1 VASSRE
7 PLTRARIVDAAVR
20 LIEREGVEAVSMRRL
35 AAELGAGTMSLYN
48 HVPSK
53 ALLVDLAAERIMAEA
68 RPYHVASDD
77 WRDHIRAHAQAVRA
91 LARQHPR
98 AFVMLATRRL
108 STEAGFR
115 TIEAA
120 LMNLDKAG
128 FRGKVAVG
136 MMRAMVS
143 YLLGTLMREV
153 ATSPELGGIALSPYE
168 GVDASAFPLSAEVL
182 DELGTYDH
190 DHEFEFGL
198 ELMIAALERYREP
211 G

>member
-1 VASSRE
+1 MSPPRE

-48 HVPSK
+48 HVPNK
-53 ALLVDLAAERIMAEA
+53 AVLVDLAAERIMADA
-68 RPYHVASDD
+68 RPYQVDSDD
-77 WRDHIRAHAQAVRA
+77 WRDHIRAHARAVRE
-91 LARQHPR
+91 LARRHPR

-108 STEAGFR
+108 SSEAGFR

-120 LMNLDKAG
+120 LANFDRAG
-128 FRGKVAVG
+128 FRGRVAVG

-168 GVDASAFPLSAEVL
+168 DVDMSAFPLSAGVM

-190 DHEFEFGL
+190 DQEFEFGL
-198 ELMIAALERYREP
+198 ELLIAALERYRS
-211 G
+211 

>member
-1 VASSRE
+1 MSTSRE

-48 HVPSK
+48 HVPNK
-53 ALLVDLAAERIMAEA
+53 AVLVDLAAERLMAEA
-68 RPYHVASDD
+68 QPYEVDSDD
-77 WRDHIRAHAQAVRA
+77 WRDHIRAHARAVRA
-91 LARQHPR
+91 MARRHPR

-108 STEAGFR
+108 SGEAGLR

-120 LMNLDKAG
+120 LLNFDRAG
-128 FRGKVAVG
+128 FRGKIAVG

-153 ATSPELGGIALSPYE
+153 ATSPELGGIALSPYSD
-168 GVDASAFPLSAEVL
+168 VDVAAFPLSAGVI

-198 ELMIAALERYREP
+198 ELMIAALERYRD
-211 G
+211 

>member
-1 VASSRE
+1 MSAPRE
-7 PLTRARIVDAAVR
+7 PLTRTRIVDAAVR

-48 HVPSK
+48 HVPNK
-53 ALLVDLAAERIMAEA
+53 AVLVDLAAERIMAQA
-68 RPYHVASDD
+68 KPYHVDSDD
-77 WRDHIRAHAQAVRA
+77 WRDHFRAHARAVRE

-108 STEAGFR
+108 SSEAGFR

-120 LMNLDKAG
+120 LMNFDRAG
-128 FRGKVAVG
+128 FRGKIAVS

-153 ATSPELGGIALSPYE
+153 ATSPELGGIALSSFE
-168 GVDASAFPLSAEVL
+168 GVDASAFPLSAGVI
-182 DELGTYDH
+182 DELGVYDH

-198 ELMIAALERYREP
+198 ELMIAALERYRT
-211 G
+211 

>member
-1 VASSRE
+1 MSPPRE

-48 HVPSK
+48 HVPNK
-53 ALLVDLAAERIMAEA
+53 AVLVDLAAERIMADA
-68 RPYHVASDD
+68 RPYQVDSDD
-77 WRDHIRAHAQAVRA
+77 WRDHIRAHARAVRE
-91 LARQHPR
+91 LARRHPR

-108 STEAGFR
+108 SSEAGFR

-120 LMNLDKAG
+120 LANFDRAG
-128 FRGKVAVG
+128 FRGGVAVG

-168 GVDASAFPLSAEVL
+168 DVDMSAFPLSAGVM

-190 DHEFEFGL
+190 DQEFEFGL
-198 ELMIAALERYREP
+198 ELLIAALERYRS
-211 G
+211 

>member
-1 VASSRE
+1 MSSPRE
-7 PLTRARIVDAAVR
+7 PLTRARIVDVAVR

-48 HVPSK
+48 HVPNK
-53 ALLVDLAAERIMAEA
+53 AVLVDLAAERIMAQA
-68 RPYHVASDD
+68 KPYHVDSDD
-77 WRDHIRAHAQAVRA
+77 WRDHVRAHARAVRE

-98 AFVMLATRRL
+98 AFVLLATRRL
-108 STEAGFR
+108 SGEAGFR

-120 LMNLDKAG
+120 LVNIEKAG

-153 ATSPELGGIALSPYE
+153 ATSPELGGIALSPFE
-168 GVDASAFPLSAEVL
+168 GVDAAAFPLSAEVI

-190 DHEFEFGL
+190 DQEFEFGL
-198 ELMIAALERYREP
+198 ELLITALERYQ

>member
-1 VASSRE
+1 
-7 PLTRARIVDAAVR
+7 
-20 LIEREGVEAVSMRRL
+20 MRRL

-48 HVPSK
+48 HVPNK

-68 RPYHVASDD
+68 KPYHVDSDD
-77 WRDHIRAHAQAVRA
+77 WRDHIRAHAHAVRA

-108 STEAGFR
+108 SSEAGFR

-120 LMNLDKAG
+120 LVNFDKAG
-128 FRGKVAVG
+128 FRGKIAVG

-168 GVDASAFPLSAEVL
+168 GAAASDFPLSAEVI

-198 ELMIAALERYREP
+198 ELMIAALERYQS
-211 G
+211 

>member
-1 VASSRE
+1 
-7 PLTRARIVDAAVR
+7 L
-20 LIEREGVEAVSMRRL
+20 
-35 AAELGAGTMSLYN
+35 
-48 HVPSK
+48 
-53 ALLVDLAAERIMAEA
+53 
-68 RPYHVASDD
+68 
-77 WRDHIRAHAQAVRA
+77 
-91 LARQHPR
+91 QHPR

-108 STEAGFR
+108 SSQAGFM

-120 LMNLDKAG
+120 LKNFERAG
-128 FRGKVAVG
+128 FRGKIAVG

-168 GVDASAFPLSAEVL
+168 GVDTSAFPLSAEVI

-190 DHEFEFGL
+190 DQEFEFGL
-198 ELMIAALERYREP
+198 ELMIAALERYQE

>member
-1 VASSRE
+1 MATSRE
-7 PLTRARIVDAAVR
+7 PLTRDRIVDAAVR

-48 HVPSK
+48 HVPNK
-53 ALLVDLAAERIMAEA
+53 ALLVDLAAERIMADA
-68 RPYHVASDD
+68 QPYHVDSDD
-77 WRDHIRAHAQAVRA
+77 WRDHIRAHARAVRA
-91 LARQHPR
+91 LARRHPR

-115 TIEAA
+115 TIEGA
-120 LMNLDKAG
+120 LRNFDRAG
-128 FRGKVAVG
+128 FRGPVAVG

-168 GVDASAFPLSAEVL
+168 GVDASGFPLSAEVL
-182 DELGTYDH
+182 DELGTFNH
-190 DHEFEFGL
+190 DQEFEFGL
-198 ELMIAALERYREP
+198 ELLIAGLERYQS
-211 G
+211 

>member
-1 VASSRE
+1 M
-7 PLTRARIVDAAVR
+7 TRTRIVDAAVR

-48 HVPSK
+48 HVPNK
-53 ALLVDLAAERIMAEA
+53 ALLVDLAAERIMAQA
-68 RPYHVASDD
+68 KPYRVDSDD
-77 WRDHIRAHAQAVRA
+77 WRDHIRAHARAVRE
-91 LARQHPR
+91 LAHQHPR

-108 STEAGFR
+108 SSEAGFR

-120 LMNLDKAG
+120 LTNLDRAG
-128 FRGKVAVG
+128 FRGKVAVS

-153 ATSPELGGIALSPYE
+153 ATSPELGGIALSAYE
-168 GVDASAFPLSAEVL
+168 PVEMGAFPLSAGVL

-190 DHEFEFGL
+190 DQEFEFGL
-198 ELMIAALERYREP
+198 ELLITALERYED
-211 G
+211 

>member
-1 VASSRE
+1 MSASRE
-7 PLTRARIVDAAVR
+7 PLTRDRIVDAAVR

-48 HVPSK
+48 HVPNK
-53 ALLVDLAAERIMAEA
+53 AVLVDLAAEQIMSEA
-68 RPYHVASDD
+68 RPHHVDSDD
-77 WRDHIRAHAQAVRA
+77 WRDHIRAHARAVRE

-108 STEAGFR
+108 SSQAGFT

-120 LMNLDKAG
+120 LRNIERAG
-128 FRGKVAVG
+128 FRGKIAVG

-168 GVDASAFPLSAEVL
+168 DVDTSAFPLSAEVL

-198 ELMIAALERYREP
+198 ELMIAALERYQEP
-211 G
+211 D

>member
-1 VASSRE
+1 MSSSRE
-7 PLTRARIVDAAVR
+7 PLTRARIVEAAVR
-20 LIEREGVEAVSMRRL
+20 LIEHEGVEAVSMRRL

-48 HVPSK
+48 HVPNK
-53 ALLVDLAAERIMAEA
+53 AVLVDLAAERLMAEA
-68 RPYHVASDD
+68 QPYEVDSDD
-77 WRDHIRAHAQAVRA
+77 WRDHIRAHARAVRA
-91 LARQHPR
+91 MARRHPR

-108 STEAGFR
+108 SGEAGFR

-120 LMNLDKAG
+120 LLNFDRAG
-128 FRGKVAVG
+128 FRGKIAVG

-153 ATSPELGGIALSPYE
+153 ATSPELGGIALSPYSD
-168 GVDASAFPLSAEVL
+168 VDVTAFPLSAGVI

-198 ELMIAALERYREP
+198 ELMIAALERYRR
-211 G
+211 

>member
-1 VASSRE
+1 MATSRE
-7 PLTRARIVDAAVR
+7 PLTRDRIVDAAVR

-48 HVPSK
+48 HVPNK
-53 ALLVDLAAERIMAEA
+53 ALLVDLAAERIMADA
-68 RPYHVASDD
+68 QPYHVDSDD
-77 WRDHIRAHAQAVRA
+77 WRDHIRAHARAVRQ
-91 LARQHPR
+91 LAKRHPR

-108 STEAGFR
+108 STEAGIR

-120 LMNLDKAG
+120 LRNFDRAG
-128 FRGKVAVG
+128 FRGKEAVG

-168 GVDASAFPLSAEVL
+168 DVDASRFPLSGEVL

-190 DHEFEFGL
+190 DQEFEFGL
-198 ELMIAALERYREP
+198 ELLIAGLERYQS
-211 G
+211 